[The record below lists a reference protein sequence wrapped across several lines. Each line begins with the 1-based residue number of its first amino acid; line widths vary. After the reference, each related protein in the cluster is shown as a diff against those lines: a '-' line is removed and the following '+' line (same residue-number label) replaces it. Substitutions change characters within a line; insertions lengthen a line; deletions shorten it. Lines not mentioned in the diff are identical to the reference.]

1 MEDGCGGIKALE
13 GGCGVCLKVGEEKGS
28 ERRMESEK
36 ASGKWV
42 WSEVEGGCGVRS
54 ERWAGE

>member
-28 ERRMESEK
+28 ERRMWRARRQVES
-36 ASGKWV
+36 
-42 WSEVEGGCGVRS
+42 GCGVK
-54 ERWAGE
+54 WKVGVG